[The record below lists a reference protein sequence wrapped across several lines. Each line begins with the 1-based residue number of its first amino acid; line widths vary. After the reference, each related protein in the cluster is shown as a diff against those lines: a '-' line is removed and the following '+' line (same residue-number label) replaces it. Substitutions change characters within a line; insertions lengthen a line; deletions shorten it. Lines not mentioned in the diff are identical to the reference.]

1 MAAVDTVGDGIF
13 SATYNGNPVWEFQFV
28 GPEGKKEHVMRRQSD
43 NWVNATHILKAAGF
57 DKPARTRILERD
69 VQKGRHEKVQGGYG
83 KFQGTYL
90 PLPDA
95 RDLAHTHNVL
105 DRLHPI
111 FDFVPGA
118 VTPPPAPRH
127 ASKPKQP
134 KKAAAAA
141 GSSQAAQGAKRKRAQ
156 VPFTDEMERSSVAF
170 RDETPDDQTV
180 ASGSYMV
187 EDDADRM
194 VQHRHTLYGEALL
207 DYYALD
213 MRDPSAPRPEPPT
226 NFRPDFPID
235 KHQNTALHWASAMG
249 DIEGVRHM
257 KRFGPSLAARN
268 MRGETPLMHAV
279 NFTNAFDKQTFP
291 AIMDE
296 LRQSIG
302 ESDLSGRTVLHH
314 AVSHAVSVKY
324 RRPARY
330 YVETILAKLQDT
342 HDPAFVEGLVN
353 AQDANG
359 DTAIHLAAENKNT
372 KIIRSLLGRGAS
384 TSIRNSKGMHA
395 EEMIREL
402 NEGIRSRSAVPP
414 PSSSPFAPPPRRAS
428 PGDALR
434 DPWKDGIEF
443 RSEAARAVQNRIAP
457 KILQKGR
464 HLAQCFEDEWNE
476 KDEAEQEM
484 RRILANTQ
492 EDEAAEMEELRRL
505 EDMLDADQVSAKT
518 TAEAEQLR
526 KQVNALMK
534 YQNRIAV
541 QGKVHTELSMQ
552 VNGNGQGANS
562 QQADQDDPDETL
574 AVAREL
580 CAKIQELRILEEK
593 LVEASSTQ
601 GVGEAIGRYR
611 FLLQLCLG
619 PQATGLDDN
628 VDSMIR
634 EFEEEAEYTGTARVI
649 RGNATLNGGGG
660 GGGDARAMDFSDGE

>member
-1 MAAVDTVGDGIF
+1 
-13 SATYNGNPVWEFQFV
+13 
-28 GPEGKKEHVMRRQSD
+28 
-43 NWVNATHILKAAGF
+43 
-57 DKPARTRILERD
+57 
-69 VQKGRHEKVQGGYG
+69 
-83 KFQGTYL
+83 
-90 PLPDA
+90 
-95 RDLAHTHNVL
+95 
-105 DRLHPI
+105 
-111 FDFVPGA
+111 
-118 VTPPPAPRH
+118 
-127 ASKPKQP
+127 
-134 KKAAAAA
+134 
-141 GSSQAAQGAKRKRAQ
+141 
-156 VPFTDEMERSSVAF
+156 
-170 RDETPDDQTV
+170 
-180 ASGSYMV
+180 
-187 EDDADRM
+187 
-194 VQHRHTLYGEALL
+194 
-207 DYYALD
+207 
-213 MRDPSAPRPEPPT
+213 
-226 NFRPDFPID
+226 
-235 KHQNTALHWASAMG
+235 
-249 DIEGVRHM
+249 M

-342 HDPAFVEGLVN
+342 HDPAFVESLVN

-414 PSSSPFAPPPRRAS
+414 PSSSPFAPPPHRAS
-428 PGDALR
+428 PGATAPQDSWKEGR
-434 DPWKDGIEF
+434 DY

-457 KILQKGR
+457 KILEKGK

-492 EDEAAEMEELRRL
+492 EDEVAEMEELRRF
-505 EDMLDADQVSAKT
+505 EGMLDSDEVSDKT
-518 TAEAEQLR
+518 TAEYEQLR
-526 KQVNALMK
+526 TQVNALMK
-534 YQNRIAV
+534 YQNRITV
-541 QGKVHTELSMQ
+541 HGKVHTELSMQ

-562 QQADQDDPDETL
+562 QLAGQDDPEETL
-574 AVAREL
+574 SVAREL

-593 LVEASSTQ
+593 LVEASSLQ

-619 PQATGLDDN
+619 TQATGLDDN

-634 EFEEEAEYTGTARVI
+634 EFEEEAEYTGMRS
-649 RGNATLNGGGG
+649 NAIANGGGDG
-660 GGGDARAMDFSDGE
+660 QAIEFSDGE

>member
-1 MAAVDTVGDGIF
+1 MAAANTVGDGIF

-90 PLPDA
+90 PLQDA

-134 KKAAAAA
+134 KKAAAA
-141 GSSQAAQGAKRKRAQ
+141 GPSQATQGAKRKRPQ
-156 VPFTDEMERSSVAF
+156 VPFTDEIERSSVAF

-428 PGDALR
+428 PGGALQ
-434 DPWKDGIEF
+434 DPWKDGPEF
-443 RSEAARAVQNRIAP
+443 RSEAAKAVQHRIAP
-457 KILQKGR
+457 RILQKGR

-505 EDMLDADQVSAKT
+505 EDMLDADEVSSKT
-518 TAEAEQLR
+518 MAEAEQLR

-552 VNGNGQGANS
+552 VNGNGPGANS
-562 QQADQDDPDETL
+562 QPAGQGDPEETL
-574 AVAREL
+574 SVAREL
-580 CAKIQELRILEEK
+580 CAKIQELRVLEGK
-593 LVEASSTQ
+593 LVDASSTQ

-649 RGNATLNGGGG
+649 RSNTTAN

>member
-1 MAAVDTVGDGIF
+1 M
-13 SATYNGNPVWEFQFV
+13 
-28 GPEGKKEHVMRRQSD
+28 
-43 NWVNATHILKAAGF
+43 
-57 DKPARTRILERD
+57 
-69 VQKGRHEKVQGGYG
+69 
-83 KFQGTYL
+83 
-90 PLPDA
+90 
-95 RDLAHTHNVL
+95 
-105 DRLHPI
+105 
-111 FDFVPGA
+111 
-118 VTPPPAPRH
+118 TPPPAPRH

-134 KKAAAAA
+134 KKAAGA
-141 GSSQAAQGAKRKRAQ
+141 GAGPSQATQGSKRKRAQ
-156 VPFTDEMERSSVAF
+156 VPFIDDVERSSVAF

-180 ASGSYMV
+180 ASGSYLV
-187 EDDADRM
+187 EDDTDRM
-194 VQHRHTLYGEALL
+194 VQHRVSSASGAARRPGPNDMSMSSKLIKDQHTLYGEALL

-213 MRDPSAPRPEPPT
+213 MRDPAAPRPEPPT

-296 LRQSIG
+296 LRTSIG

-353 AQDANG
+353 AQDASG

-384 TSIRNSKGMHA
+384 TSIRNSKGLHA

-402 NEGIRSRSAVPP
+402 NKGIRSRSAVPP
-414 PSSSPFAPPPRRAS
+414 PSSSPFAAPPRRAS
-428 PGDALR
+428 PGVALQCT
-434 DPWKDGIEF
+434 WKEDGEYK
-443 RSEAARAVQNRIAP
+443 SEAARVVQNRIAP
-457 KILQKGR
+457 KILEKSR

-492 EDEAAEMEELRRL
+492 DDEAAEAEELRRL
-505 EDMLDADQVSAKT
+505 EAMLEADEVSDKT
-518 TAEAEQLR
+518 LAEATQLR
-526 KQVNALMK
+526 TQVNALMS

-541 QGKVHTELSMQ
+541 QGKVHSELSMQ
-552 VNGNGQGANS
+552 VNGYSQGTGS
-562 QQADQDDPDETL
+562 QPTDQRDPEETL
-574 AVAREL
+574 RLARDL
-580 CAKIQELRILEEK
+580 CERIQELRGVEGD
-593 LVEASSTQ
+593 LVKASGLQ

-619 PQATGLDDN
+619 TQATGLDEN

-634 EFEEEAEYTGTARVI
+634 EFEEEAGAARVV
-649 RGNATLNGGGG
+649 RGNAAANGGGDPRG
-660 GGGDARAMDFSDGE
+660 MDYSDVE

>member
-1 MAAVDTVGDGIF
+1 MHMQMTWKLI
-13 SATYNGNPVWEFQFV
+13 
-28 GPEGKKEHVMRRQSD
+28 KEQ
-43 NWVNATHILKAAGF
+43 
-57 DKPARTRILERD
+57 
-69 VQKGRHEKVQGGYG
+69 Q
-83 KFQGTYL
+83 
-90 PLPDA
+90 
-95 RDLAHTHNVL
+95 
-105 DRLHPI
+105 
-111 FDFVPGA
+111 
-118 VTPPPAPRH
+118 
-127 ASKPKQP
+127 
-134 KKAAAAA
+134 
-141 GSSQAAQGAKRKRAQ
+141 
-156 VPFTDEMERSSVAF
+156 
-170 RDETPDDQTV
+170 
-180 ASGSYMV
+180 
-187 EDDADRM
+187 
-194 VQHRHTLYGEALL
+194 HTLYGEALL

-296 LRQSIG
+296 LRSSIG

-342 HDPAFVEGLVN
+342 HEPAFVEGLVN

-384 TSIRNSKGMHA
+384 TSIRNNKGMHA

-428 PGDALR
+428 PGDILQGT
-434 DPWKDGIEF
+434 WKEELVF
-443 RSEAARAVQNRIAP
+443 KSEAARAVQNRIAP
-457 KILQKGR
+457 RILQKSR

-505 EDMLDADQVSAKT
+505 EAMLDADEVSAKT
-518 TAEAEQLR
+518 MAEATQLR
-526 KQVNALMK
+526 TQVNSLMK

-552 VNGNGQGANS
+552 VNGNSQRTGSRPAGQD
-562 QQADQDDPDETL
+562 DQDEL
-574 AVAREL
+574 LGLAREL
-580 CAKIQELRILEEK
+580 RDKIQELRDLEQDS
-593 LVEASSTQ
+593 VDASGLQ

-619 PQATGLDDN
+619 PQATGLDEN

-649 RGNATLNGGGG
+649 RGNAAAAANGGG
-660 GGGDARAMDFSDGE
+660 DSLAMDFSDAE